1 MAAVEQIGGRA
12 VQRAAPFWTVTRLRV
27 AAIVV
32 IIAVSIFVFLKTQ
45 KVEQSEVVG
54 AQPSDTQFPLREP
67 VKSKTIFPSDSA
79 NAAPVEGQDAQAHL
93 ELSAVPASTERQNAV
108 DQVVFVLRDYR
119 LALSQN
125 PTGTNAEITSC
136 LMGNNLKQTRF
147 EIPEG
152 SRVENGEMCDFW
164 GTPYF
169 FHQIDALTM
178 EIRSAGPDRQM
189 WTGDDIIAK

>member
-1 MAAVEQIGGRA
+1 MTTLQKWIS
-12 VQRAAPFWTVTRLRV
+12 
-27 AAIVV
+27 AIVV
-32 IIAVSIFVFLKTQ
+32 IIAVSIVVFLKTQ

-67 VKSKTIFPSDSA
+67 VKSKTIFLSDSA
-79 NAAPVEGQDAQAHL
+79 NASPTEAGQEQTHL
-93 ELSAVPASTERQNAV
+93 EQSSVPASSERQNDL
-108 DQVVFVLRDYR
+108 DQVAFALRDYR

-125 PTGTNAEITSC
+125 PTGTNAEITAC

-189 WTGDDIIAK
+189 WTGDDILAK